1 MDAGKEGQAMKSR
14 YVNCGGREVHVTEWG
29 DAGAPTV
36 IAWHGLARSS
46 RDFDDFATALAP
58 RWHVV
63 CPDTPGRGLSQW
75 ATDPAREYCLEVYVE
90 QAEALLDQLGLQ
102 KVHWVGTSM
111 GGAIGTLAAAT
122 RLRSRIRRLVLNDNG
137 PELAAQAL
145 ERIKT
150 YAGQPPSFATV
161 SALETY
167 FREIYASFGHLSDSQ
182 WRRLTEHS
190 LRRLPDGCVTTH
202 YDPALV
208 QQFTHHPD
216 DYQLWQA
223 WDQLDLPVLCL
234 RGEQST
240 LLTAETAQAMRERG
254 PRAAVAVIPDCG
266 HAPALNTPEQI
277 GLIERFLQADPTP

>member
-1 MDAGKEGQAMKSR
+1 MRSR
-14 YVNCGGREVHVTEWG
+14 YLNCLGRELHLTEWG
-29 DAGAPTV
+29 DPDAPTV
-36 IAWHGLARSS
+36 IAWHGLARSG
-46 RDFDDFATALAP
+46 RDFDDFATALAA

-63 CPDTPGRGLSQW
+63 CPDTLGRGLSQW
-75 ATDPAREYCLEVYVE
+75 AVDPAREYCLAFYVE
-90 QAEALLDQLGLQ
+90 LAEALLDQLGLD
-102 KVHWVGTSM
+102 KLHWVGTSM

-122 RLRSRIRRLVLNDNG
+122 RLRGRIRRLVLNDNG
-137 PELAAQAL
+137 PELAAPAM
-145 ERIKT
+145 ERIKA
-150 YAGQPPSFATV
+150 YAGRPPSFATV
-161 SALETY
+161 TELERY
-167 FREIYASFGHLSDSQ
+167 FREIYASFGHLNDDQ
-182 WRRLTEHS
+182 WRHLTEQS
-190 LRRLPDGCVTTH
+190 LRRLPDGRVTTH

-216 DYQLWQA
+216 DYLLWTA

-277 GLIERFLQADPTP
+277 GLIERFLAAGDTP

>member
-1 MDAGKEGQAMKSR
+1 MRSR
-14 YVNCGGREVHVTEWG
+14 YLNCLGREIHVTEWG
-29 DAGAPTV
+29 DPTAPPV

-46 RDFDDFATALAP
+46 RDFDDFAAALSA

-75 ATDPAREYCLEVYVE
+75 AVDPAREYCLAFYVE

-111 GGAIGTLAAAT
+111 GGAIGTLGAAT
-122 RLRSRIRRLVLNDNG
+122 HLRGRIKRLVLNDNG
-137 PELAAQAL
+137 PELAASAL
-145 ERIKT
+145 ARIKA
-150 YAGQPPSFATV
+150 YAGQPPSFVTV
-161 SALETY
+161 TELQAY
-167 FREIYASFGHLSDSQ
+167 FREIYASFGHLTDTQ
-182 WRRLTEHS
+182 WRHLTETS
-190 LRRLPDGCVTTH
+190 LRRLPDGRVTPQ

-208 QQFTHHPD
+208 QQFEHHPD
-216 DYQLWQA
+216 DYELWSA

-234 RGEQST
+234 RGEDST

-254 PRAAVAVIPDCG
+254 PRAAVAVIPGCG

-277 GLIERFLQADPTP
+277 GLIERFLSAGQTP

>member
-1 MDAGKEGQAMKSR
+1 MKSR
-14 YVNCGGREVHVTEWG
+14 YVSCGGREIHITEWG
-29 DAGAPTV
+29 DASAPTV
-36 IAWHGLARSS
+36 IAWHGLARSG
-46 RDFDDFATALAP
+46 RDFDDFAQALSA

-75 ATDPAREYCLEVYVE
+75 AADPAREYCLDVYVE

-122 RLRSRIRRLVLNDNG
+122 RLRGRIRRLVLNDNG
-137 PELAAQAL
+137 PELAAPAL

-161 SALETY
+161 SELERY
-167 FREIYASFGHLSDSQ
+167 FREIYASFGHLSDTQ
-182 WRRLTEHS
+182 WRALTEHS
-190 LRRLPDGCVTTH
+190 LRRLPDGRVTTH

-208 QQFTHHPD
+208 AQFQHHPD
-216 DYQLWQA
+216 DYSLWSA

-277 GLIERFLQADPTP
+277 GLIERFLAAGETP

>member
-1 MDAGKEGQAMKSR
+1 MKSR
-14 YVNCGGREVHVTEWG
+14 YVSCGGREIHITEWG
-29 DAGAPTV
+29 DASAPTV
-36 IAWHGLARSS
+36 IAWHGLARSG
-46 RDFDDFATALAP
+46 RDFDDFAQALSA

-75 ATDPAREYCLEVYVE
+75 AADPAREYCLDVYVE
-90 QAEALLDQLGLQ
+90 QAEALLDQLGLG

-122 RLRSRIRRLVLNDNG
+122 RLRGRIRRLVLNDNG
-137 PELAAQAL
+137 PELAAPAL

-161 SALETY
+161 SELERY
-167 FREIYASFGHLSDSQ
+167 FREIYASFGHLSDTQ
-182 WRRLTEHS
+182 WRALTEHS
-190 LRRLPDGCVTTH
+190 LRRLPDGRVTTH

-208 QQFTHHPD
+208 AQFQHHPD
-216 DYQLWQA
+216 DYSLWSA

-277 GLIERFLQADPTP
+277 GLIERFLAAGETP

>member
-1 MDAGKEGQAMKSR
+1 MKSR
-14 YVNCGGREVHVTEWG
+14 YLNCLGREIHFTEWG
-29 DAGAPTV
+29 DANAPTV

-46 RDFDDFATALAP
+46 RDFDDFAAALAG

-75 ATDPAREYCLEVYVE
+75 AVDPSREYCLEFYVE
-90 QAEALLDQLGLQ
+90 QAEALLDHLGLA

-122 RLRSRIRRLVLNDNG
+122 RLRGRIRRLVLNDNG
-137 PELAAQAL
+137 PELAAPAL
-145 ERIKT
+145 ERIKS
-150 YAGQPPSFATV
+150 YAGQPPSYATV
-161 SALETY
+161 TELESY

-182 WRRLTEHS
+182 WRLLTEHS
-190 LRRLPDGCVTTH
+190 LRRLPDGRVTTH

-208 QQFTHHPD
+208 QQFIHHPD
-216 DYQLWQA
+216 DYALWHA

-234 RGEQST
+234 RGEAST
-240 LLTAETAQAMRERG
+240 LLTVETAQAMRERG

-277 GLIERFLQADPTP
+277 GLIERFLAAGETP